1 MTRKQAVEALR
12 KFGTPEDR
20 GKIAARDLAVA
31 GVLDRFAAY
40 DFGRLFG
47 ARWERGFRDFAE
59 AWKTVQ
65 I

>member
-1 MTRKQAVEALR
+1 MTRKQAVAALR
-12 KFGTPEDR
+12 RIGTPEDR

-31 GVLDRFAAY
+31 GALDRFAAY
-40 DFGRLFG
+40 DFGKLFG
-47 ARWERGFRDFAE
+47 ARWESGFRAFSE

>member
-1 MTRKQAVEALR
+1 MTSKQAVEALR
-12 KFGTPEDR
+12 RIGTPEDR

-31 GVLDRFAAY
+31 GALDRFAGY
-40 DFGRLFG
+40 DFSRLFG
-47 ARWERGFRDFAE
+47 ARWEQGFRAFAE